1 MPRFD
6 WQDFL
11 TLADHITT
19 HSSLPAGHAEG
30 KWRTAVSRAS
40 YAAYHHALNKAA
52 DSDASIYRNY
62 TKHERLIEWYKTL
75 SRLPNALEVG
85 KLLDTLKTYRVWADY
100 RESHRI
106 TQQMAQFVIFLARNI
121 VRDLP

>member
-1 MPRFD
+1 MPPFD

-19 HSSLPAGHAEG
+19 HSSLPAGHEEG
-30 KWRTAVSRAS
+30 KWRTAVSRAY

-52 DSDASIYRNY
+52 DSDASINRNY
-62 TKHERLIEWYKTL
+62 TKHEYLIEWYKTQ

-85 KLLDTLKTYRVWADY
+85 TLLNTLKTYRVRADY
-100 RESHRI
+100 RESYRI
-106 TQQMAQFVIFLARNI
+106 NQGKAQRAILLAREI
-121 VRDLP
+121 VRKLP